1 MKDKLIKIALITS
14 PIIAIYGL
22 APIFLFS
29 SIKLSIIKTVVACV
43 FLALLIFIF
52 WIFNIYLIK
61 KDLKI
66 FIRYTLSYFVTFLLH
81 TAIILPIP
89 ELPAQQNIINFLI
102 YSLTS
107 TLAINTI
114 ILVII
119 SSELMKRKKDIAE
132 TENQKLKLGNLE
144 AQKQVL
150 LQQLHPHFLFN
161 ALGTLKSLIHENPDE
176 AENYSVKLSEFLR
189 YSIQAQTHEF
199 VSVQEELRFTQDY
212 IELQKMRFGNS
223 FACEI
228 EISDNILF
236 MKLPIFALQTLVE
249 NAIKHN
255 GFTSKNK
262 LFITIRI
269 EDGNLKV
276 TNNKIPKTLISPSG
290 IGLKNLN
297 ERYQLAGNHMIKII
311 DEDTQFTVFL
321 NLLNK

>member
-1 MKDKLIKIALITS
+1 MKDRLLKISLITS

-22 APIFLFS
+22 SPIFLIN
-29 SIKLSIIKTVVACV
+29 SIELSDLKV
-43 FLALLIFIF
+43 FLAFAFLTILIFSF
-52 WIFNIYLIK
+52 WMLNIYLIK
-61 KDLKI
+61 KDLKKI
-66 FIRYTLSYFVTFLLH
+66 NRYVLSYFVTFLLH

-89 ELPAQQNIINFLI
+89 ELPAKQNIVNFLI
-102 YSLTS
+102 YSLIS

-132 TENQKLKLGNLE
+132 TENQRLKLGNLE

-161 ALGTLKSLIHENPDE
+161 ALGTLKSLIKETPDE
-176 AENYSVKLSEFLR
+176 AEDYSVKLSEFLR
-189 YSIQAQTHEF
+189 YSIQAQTHEL

-223 FACEI
+223 FDCKI
-228 EISDNILF
+228 EIPDYALQ

-255 GFTSKNK
+255 GFTNKNR
-262 LFITIRI
+262 LLINIEI
-269 EDGNLKV
+269 EDDMIKV
-276 TNNKIPKTLISPSG
+276 SNNKILKILIMQSG

-297 ERYQLAGNHMIKII
+297 ERYQLVSNQTIKVIN
-311 DEDTQFTVFL
+311 EGKQFTVFL
-321 NLLNK
+321 NLLGK